1 MNTNKEWNCKM
12 SQVME
17 VVGGKWRLNVL
28 WVINKYQSIRFNQL
42 KREVNGITTIML
54 TRSLDILI
62 ANELAEKV
70 DFQTLPLHV
79 EYQLSS
85 KGKSLMPL
93 LKQLNQWGK
102 LYL

>member
-1 MNTNKEWNCKM
+1 M

-17 VVGGKWRLNVL
+17 VVGGKWRLNVF

-62 ANELAEKV
+62 TNELVEKV

>member
-1 MNTNKEWNCKM
+1 M

-17 VVGGKWRLNVL
+17 VVGGKWRLNVF

-62 ANELAEKV
+62 ANELVEKV

-79 EYQLSS
+79 NINSQAKAKASCPF
-85 KGKSLMPL
+85 KTT
-93 LKQLNQWGK
+93 
-102 LYL
+102 

>member
-42 KREVNGITTIML
+42 KGKL
-54 TRSLDILI
+54 TES
-62 ANELAEKV
+62 
-70 DFQTLPLHV
+70 LPLC
-79 EYQLSS
+79 
-85 KGKSLMPL
+85 
-93 LKQLNQWGK
+93 
-102 LYL
+102 

>member
-1 MNTNKEWNCKM
+1 
-12 SQVME
+12 ME

-62 ANELAEKV
+62 TN
-70 DFQTLPLHV
+70 
-79 EYQLSS
+79 
-85 KGKSLMPL
+85 
-93 LKQLNQWGK
+93 
-102 LYL
+102 

>member
-1 MNTNKEWNCKM
+1 M

-62 ANELAEKV
+62 TNELVEKV

-79 EYQLSS
+79 KYKLSS
-85 KGKSLMPL
+85 KAKSLMTL
-93 LKQLNQWGK
+93 LKQMNQWGK

>member
-1 MNTNKEWNCKM
+1 M

-62 ANELAEKV
+62 TNELVEKV
-70 DFQTLPLHV
+70 DFQTLLLHV
-79 EYQLSS
+79 KYQLSS

-93 LKQLNQWGK
+93 LKQINQWGK

>member
-1 MNTNKEWNCKM
+1 M

-54 TRSLDILI
+54 TRFLDILI
-62 ANELAEKV
+62 TNELVEKV

-79 EYQLSS
+79 KYQLSS

-93 LKQLNQWGK
+93 LKQINQWGK

>member
-1 MNTNKEWNCKM
+1 M

-17 VVGGKWRLNVL
+17 VVGGKWRLNVF

-62 ANELAEKV
+62 ANELVEKV
-70 DFQTLPLHV
+70 DFQTPYHYMSNINSQAKV
-79 EYQLSS
+79 KASCPF
-85 KGKSLMPL
+85 KTT
-93 LKQLNQWGK
+93 
-102 LYL
+102 

>member
-1 MNTNKEWNCKM
+1 M

-62 ANELAEKV
+62 TNELVEKV

-79 EYQLSS
+79 KYQLLS

>member
-1 MNTNKEWNCKM
+1 M

-62 ANELAEKV
+62 TNELVEKV
-70 DFQTLPLHV
+70 DFQTLPLHAV
-79 EYQLSS
+79 SYTHLT
-85 KGKSLMPL
+85 LPTIL
-93 LKQLNQWGK
+93 LV
-102 LYL
+102 

>member
-1 MNTNKEWNCKM
+1 M

-17 VVGGKWRLNVL
+17 VVSGKWRLNVL
-28 WVINKYQSIRFNQL
+28 WVINNQSIRFNQL

-62 ANELAEKV
+62 TNELVEKI

-85 KGKSLMPL
+85 KGKSLMPF
-93 LKQLNQWGK
+93 
-102 LYL
+102 

>member
-1 MNTNKEWNCKM
+1 
-12 SQVME
+12 
-17 VVGGKWRLNVL
+17 
-28 WVINKYQSIRFNQL
+28 
-42 KREVNGITTIML
+42 ML

-62 ANELAEKV
+62 TNELVEKV

-79 EYQLSS
+79 KYQLSS

-93 LKQLNQWGK
+93 LKQINQWGK

>member
-1 MNTNKEWNCKM
+1 M

-62 ANELAEKV
+62 ANELVEKV
-70 DFQTLPLHV
+70 DFQTLSLHI

-93 LKQLNQWGK
+93 LKQLNQWEK

>member
-1 MNTNKEWNCKM
+1 M

-62 ANELAEKV
+62 TNELVEKV
-70 DFQTLPLHV
+70 DF
-79 EYQLSS
+79 
-85 KGKSLMPL
+85 
-93 LKQLNQWGK
+93 
-102 LYL
+102 

>member
-1 MNTNKEWNCKM
+1 M

-28 WVINKYQSIRFNQL
+28 WVINKYQSICFNQL

-62 ANELAEKV
+62 ANELVEKV
-70 DFQTLPLHV
+70 DFKPYHYMSNINSQAKAKASCPF
-79 EYQLSS
+79 
-85 KGKSLMPL
+85 
-93 LKQLNQWGK
+93 
-102 LYL
+102 

>member
-1 MNTNKEWNCKM
+1 M

-62 ANELAEKV
+62 ANELVEKV
-70 DFQTLPLHV
+70 DCQTLPLHV

>member
-1 MNTNKEWNCKM
+1 
-12 SQVME
+12 
-17 VVGGKWRLNVL
+17 
-28 WVINKYQSIRFNQL
+28 
-42 KREVNGITTIML
+42 ML

-62 ANELAEKV
+62 TNELVEKV

>member
-1 MNTNKEWNCKM
+1 
-12 SQVME
+12 ME

-62 ANELAEKV
+62 TNELVEKV
-70 DFQTLPLHV
+70 DFKPYHYMSNINSQAKV
-79 EYQLSS
+79 
-85 KGKSLMPL
+85 KA
-93 LKQLNQWGK
+93 
-102 LYL
+102 

>member
-1 MNTNKEWNCKM
+1 M

-17 VVGGKWRLNVL
+17 VVSGKWRLNVL

-62 ANELAEKV
+62 TNELVEKV
-70 DFQTLPLHV
+70 DFKPYHYMSNINSQAKVKASCPF
-79 EYQLSS
+79 
-85 KGKSLMPL
+85 
-93 LKQLNQWGK
+93 
-102 LYL
+102 